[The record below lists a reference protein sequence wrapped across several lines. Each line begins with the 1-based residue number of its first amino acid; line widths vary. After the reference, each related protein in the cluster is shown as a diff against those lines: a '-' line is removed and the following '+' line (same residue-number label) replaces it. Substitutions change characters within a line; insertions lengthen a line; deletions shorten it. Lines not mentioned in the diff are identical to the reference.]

1 MVLSGCAAM
10 PPAQIG
16 QTAGTVAGAVIAPGI
31 GAPIGSMIGLVTG
44 LLVQGQIDKVTEKKE
59 RKQLG
64 DQLASGPHP
73 PAASEMNAS
82 SQGTPTRVWVDESVR
97 DGRMVAG
104 HFDVRYLP

>member
-1 MVLSGCAAM
+1 MILSGCAAM

-16 QTAGTVAGAVIAPGI
+16 QTAGTVAGAVLAPGI

-64 DQLASGPHP
+64 DQLASGPNP
-73 PAASEMNAS
+73 PAAPEMSAS